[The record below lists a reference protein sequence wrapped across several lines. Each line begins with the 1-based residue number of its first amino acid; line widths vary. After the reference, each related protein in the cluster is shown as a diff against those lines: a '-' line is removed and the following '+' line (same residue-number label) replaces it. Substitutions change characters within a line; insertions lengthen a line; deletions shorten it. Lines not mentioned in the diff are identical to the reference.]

1 MNERRSER
9 SEPAE
14 GRGSRQQEP
23 LHSIGVVCRRTG
35 LKSDR
40 VRAWERRYNVVEPVR
55 SAGNQRLYREEDIEK
70 LLLLR
75 RVTDA
80 GHRIAQVA
88 NLSPEDLR
96 EMVEIESAGR
106 PTRASRP
113 QPGEAD
119 KAGAFVA
126 GALAAIQ
133 QLDGEQ
139 LRAELSAALDA
150 LSPAAVTQQLL
161 APLIHDIGDLWA
173 EGGLEAAH
181 EHLGTAVL
189 RGFIEELRG
198 VREIPDDA
206 PRLLITT
213 PAGERHELGALLAA
227 TAATDIGWCVTY
239 LGPDLPAA
247 EIAAAAR
254 QRGAG
259 VVGLS
264 IVCPADA
271 DAVHEELRT
280 LRRHLGGS
288 VGLILGGRAAADYE
302 ETATEVGAVVVEGLI
317 GLGPALALFE

>member
-1 MNERRSER
+1 MSEERR
-9 SEPAE
+9 EP
-14 GRGSRQQEP
+14 REP
-23 LHSIGVVCRRTG
+23 LHSIGMVCRRTG

-40 VRAWERRYNVVEPVR
+40 LRAWERRYQVVEPVR
-55 SAGNQRLYREEDIEK
+55 SEGNQRLYREKDIEK

-75 RVTDA
+75 RATDA

-88 NLSPEDLR
+88 DLSAEDLR
-96 EMVEIESAGR
+96 ALLEPEVAGR
-106 PTRASRP
+106 PMRASRP
-113 QPGEAD
+113 WPGEAA
-119 KAGAFVA
+119 KASGFIA

-133 QLDGEQ
+133 QLDGER
-139 LRAELSAALDA
+139 LRAELAEALDT

-161 APLIHDIGDLWA
+161 APLIHEIGDLWA

-198 VREIPDDA
+198 VREISADA

-227 TAATDIGWCVTY
+227 TVATDIGWRVTY

-271 DAVHEELRT
+271 DAVREELRT

-302 ETATEVGAVVVEGLI
+302 ETATEIGAVIVEGLI
-317 GLGPALALFE
+317 GLGPALALFS